1 MSHGIAGLMRLG
13 VMAALASIVIGCAHE
28 AVKPQAAPAAPTGP
42 LDAKQQ
48 PKFVNALPNPFDN
61 VAQPDTTTYPGA
73 DYYHM
78 RMVEVRHDFGLI
90 DPDTGK
96 PLLTTVWAY
105 GPAGGKATYPGPT
118 IVARSTLAHN
128 RAKPGR
134 PIKVLW
140 ENALPEQHLLPVD
153 TTVHCGPDARRQHSH
168 CRPFV
173 RTVVHLH
180 GGHVPDHSDGYPE
193 AWFSPGFKERGPH
206 WSRQVYD
213 YPNDQEAAL
222 LWYHDHAMGI
232 TRLNVYAGLAGLYV
246 IRDDNEDRLQR
257 AGQLPA
263 AAYDIPLM
271 IQDRSFKRD
280 GSLHYT
286 ADVGEHET
294 RQEAKEA
301 TETAKNKPLAR
312 DPVTG
317 KPSPSIEPEVF
328 GDTILVNGKVWPV
341 LEVEPRKY
349 RFRIL
354 NGSNARFYRL
364 SLDSGQPFVQIGAD
378 GGFLNAPVTLTHL
391 LLAPA
396 ERADVIVDFSD
407 PRLPGKTVVLR
418 NDARTPY
425 PNGDEVDPDT
435 TGQVMA
441 FRVTRPR
448 NTAIPEI
455 ELPRALR
462 APIAPHEVRLAKP
475 RELLLAEG
483 EDELGRVKPMLGTA
497 ERGPLGWDAAISE
510 TPKAGTTEIWRII
523 NTTPDAHPVHLHRV
537 FFQVVDRQRF
547 DVASFVPGKPETL
560 KRLGPLIAPPP
571 QEAGWK
577 DTVIVNPGE
586 ALRLIARF
594 DRPGLYVWHC
604 HILEHED
611 HEMMRPYRV
620 LP

>member
-1 MSHGIAGLMRLG
+1 MQHGIARMTRLG
-13 VMAALASIVIGCAHE
+13 AMAALASVVVGCAHQP
-28 AVKPQAAPAAPTGP
+28 APPARAASEP
-42 LDAKQQ
+42 LDAKRQ
-48 PKFVNALPNPFDN
+48 PKFVHALPNPLAN
-61 VAQPDTTTYPGA
+61 VVAPDTTTYPGA

-78 RMVEVRHDFGLI
+78 RMVEVRQDLGLV
-90 DPDTGK
+90 DPDSGK
-96 PLLTTVWAY
+96 SLLTTVWAY
-105 GPAGGKATYPGPT
+105 GPPGGKATYPGPT
-118 IVARSTLAHN
+118 LVARSTLPQN
-128 RAKPGR
+128 STRPGR

-140 ENALPEQHLLPVD
+140 ENALPERHLLPVD

-193 AWFSPGFKERGPH
+193 AWFSPGFKEKGPH

-213 YPNDQEAAL
+213 YPNDQDATML
-222 LWYHDHAMGI
+222 FYHDHAMGI

-246 IRDDNEDRLQR
+246 IRDDHEDRLQR
-257 AGQLPA
+257 ERRLPA
-263 AAYDIPLM
+263 AAYDIALV

-280 GSLHYT
+280 GSLRYT
-286 ADVGEHET
+286 ADE
-294 RQEAKEA
+294 
-301 TETAKNKPLAR
+301 N
-312 DPVTG
+312 PVTG

-354 NGSNARFYRL
+354 NASNARFYRL
-364 SLDSGQPFVQIGAD
+364 SLDSRQPFVQIGSD
-378 GGFLNAPVTLTHL
+378 GGFLNAPVTLPRL
-391 LLAPA
+391 LLSPA
-396 ERADVIVDFSD
+396 ERADVVVDFGD
-407 PRLPGKTVVLR
+407 PRLAGKTILLR

-425 PNGDEVDPDT
+425 PNGDAVDPDT

-441 FRVTRPR
+441 FRVTRQRSPVP
-448 NTAIPEI
+448 AV

-462 APIAPHEVRLAKP
+462 APITPHEVQTAKP
-475 RELLLAEG
+475 RELLLTEG
-483 EDELGRVKPMLGTA
+483 EDEFGRVKPMLGTA
-497 ERGPLGWDAAISE
+497 EQGPLGWDDPITE
-510 TPKAGTTEIWRII
+510 TPKAGSTEIWRIT
-523 NTTPDAHPVHLHRV
+523 NTTPDAHPVHLHLV
-537 FFQVVDRQRF
+537 FFQVVDRQKS
-547 DVASFVPGKPETL
+547 DAEGFVPGKPATL
-560 KRLGPLIAPPP
+560 KRLGPLISPPP

-586 ALRLIARF
+586 ALRLVARF